1 MDINALAQLIGAMS
15 DAVSK
20 LETALLRKDKIKAE
34 KARKLILS
42 MQMQVQEEL
51 K

>member
-1 MDINALAQLIGAMS
+1 MDINVLAQLIGAMS
-15 DAVSK
+15 DAVSTF
-20 LETALLRKDKIKAE
+20 ETALLRKDKIKSE

-42 MQMQVQEEL
+42 FQMQIQEEL